1 MEWRQ
6 AAARQALLVPPR
18 TPAQGPR
25 LMLWGLVQDRASLY
39 CFTAV
44 LGTESW
50 AKPATD
56 DWLEPWRSHA
66 TLPTLKKRFLSVRP
80 RDVFLVSLG
89 PFRGT
94 VTGWGSWNAGH
105 PGVLGMKG
113 VCFVSF
119 TAGVFPDCGLLPLSW
134 SPEGSASTLFGGG
147 GWEWDCR
154 PSFCPWG
161 REGGTLWSPLFKE
174 GKQDRR

>member
-1 MEWRQ
+1 
-6 AAARQALLVPPR
+6 
-18 TPAQGPR
+18 
-25 LMLWGLVQDRASLY
+25 MLWGLVQDRASPY
-39 CFTAV
+39 CFTAA
-44 LGTESW
+44 LGTEPC
-50 AKPATD
+50 ATPASE

-66 TLPTLKKRFLSVRP
+66 TLPTLQKRFLSVRP

-89 PFRGT
+89 LFRGT
-94 VTGWGSWNAGH
+94 VTGSGQ
-105 PGVLGMKG
+105 LGCRTSRG
-113 VCFVSF
+113 FGNERGCFVSF
-119 TAGVFPDCGLLPLSW
+119 IAGVFPDYGLLPLSW